1 MMNYLQNNL
10 LLIVPKRKD
19 LFSTFNNLLITDTY
33 IY

>member
-1 MMNYLQNNL
+1 MMNYLKNNL

-19 LFSTFNNLLITDTY
+19 TFSTFNNLLITGTY

>member
-1 MMNYLQNNL
+1 MNIMKNNL

-19 LFSTFNNLLITDTY
+19 VFSTFNNLLITDTY